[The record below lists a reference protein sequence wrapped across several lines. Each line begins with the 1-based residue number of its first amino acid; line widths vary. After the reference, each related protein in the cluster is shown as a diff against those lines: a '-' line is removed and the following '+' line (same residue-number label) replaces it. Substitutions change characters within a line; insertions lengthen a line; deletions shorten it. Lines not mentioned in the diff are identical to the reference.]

1 MPSSASVRRAGR
13 SSRFVLLAF
22 ALAGAGVALAQSTP
36 SLGQAYPSRPLK
48 LILPFPPGGSTDLL
62 GRALAERLGQQMR
75 QPVVP
80 ENRPGAGG
88 NVGAEAAARAAP
100 DGYTLVLCAAS
111 LAISPGLYPKLNYDP
126 QRDLA
131 PVALVAT
138 IPNLFVLHPSIPAT
152 TLGELAQYA
161 RRNPGK
167 LNFGTGGAGTSNHLA
182 SDMFRVIAKAEIV
195 QVPYKGAETAM
206 LAVLAGQVQM
216 VVVGPPAA
224 APHIKSG
231 KLRAL
236 AVLGKERYAG
246 LPEVPTAAESGM
258 PEYLVDTWYGV
269 LVPAATPREVI
280 SRLNSELV
288 SMMQSMEMRE
298 RLAGMGIEPLSGT
311 PEQFGDF
318 LRTEVARW
326 GKIIRESGA
335 KAN

>member
-1 MPSSASVRRAGR
+1 MPSSRKGRLAGI
-13 SSRFVLLAF
+13 SSWLALLVLAC
-22 ALAGAGVALAQSTP
+22 AGAGDTCAQS
-36 SLGQAYPSRPLK
+36 GYPSRPLR

-62 GRALAERLGQQMR
+62 GRALADRLGEQLR

-100 DGYTLVLCAAS
+100 DGYTLVLCAPS

-126 QRDLA
+126 LRDLA

-138 IPNLFVLHPSIPAT
+138 IPNLFVVHPSVPADS
-152 TLGELAQYA
+152 LAELAQYA

-182 SDMFRVIAKAEIV
+182 SEIFRGLARAEFV

-206 LAVLAGQVQM
+206 LALLAGQVQM
-216 VVVGPPAA
+216 VVIGPPAA
-224 APHIKSG
+224 APHVKSG

-236 AVLGKERYAG
+236 AVLGKERYGG

-258 PEYLVDTWYGV
+258 PEFEVDTWYGV
-269 LVPAATPREVI
+269 LAPGGVPRELI
-280 SRLNSELV
+280 ARLNAEFTR
-288 SMMQSMEMRE
+288 MMQSKEMRE
-298 RLAGMGIEPLSGT
+298 RLAGMGIEPLSST
-311 PEQFGDF
+311 PEQFGEF
-318 LRTEVARW
+318 LRSEVAKW
-326 GKIIRESGA
+326 AKVVKESGA
-335 KAN
+335 RAD

>member
-1 MPSSASVRRAGR
+1 MPSSTSARRAGR
-13 SSRFVLLAF
+13 NSFLALLVLACAWTGAAF
-22 ALAGAGVALAQSTP
+22 AQS
-36 SLGQAYPSRPLK
+36 GYPSRPLK

-62 GRALAERLGQQMR
+62 GRALAERLGEQLR

-100 DGYTLVLCAAS
+100 DGYTLMLGAPS

-126 QRDLA
+126 LRDLA

-138 IPNLFVLHPSIPAT
+138 IPNLFVIHASVPAT
-152 TLGELAQYA
+152 SLGELAQYA

-182 SDMFRVIAKAEIV
+182 SDMFRMLAKAEIV

-206 LAVLAGQVQM
+206 LALLSGQVHM
-216 VVVGPPAA
+216 VVIGPPAA
-224 APHIKSG
+224 APHVKAG

-258 PEYLVDTWYGV
+258 PDYLVDTWYGI
-269 LVPAATPREVI
+269 LVPAGVPREVLA
-280 SRLNSELV
+280 RLNAELV
-288 SMMQSMEMRE
+288 KMTQSKEMRD
-298 RLAGMGIEPLSGT
+298 RLAGMGIEPLSSS

-318 LRTEVARW
+318 LRSEVARW
-326 GKIIRESGA
+326 AKVIRESGA
-335 KAN
+335 KAD

>member
-1 MPSSASVRRAGR
+1 ML
-13 SSRFVLLAF
+13 SSRKGRLAGISSCLAF
-22 ALAGAGVALAQSTP
+22 LALACAWAGAAAAQS
-36 SLGQAYPSRPLK
+36 SYPARPLR

-62 GRALAERLGQQMR
+62 GRTLAEKLGEQLR

-100 DGYTLVLCAAS
+100 DGHTLVLCAPS
-111 LAISPGLYPKLNYDP
+111 LAISPSLYARLNYDP

-138 IPNLFVLHPSIPAT
+138 IPNLFVVHASVQAASLA
-152 TLGELAQYA
+152 ELAQYS
-161 RRNPGK
+161 RQNPGM

-182 SDMFRVIAKAEIV
+182 SDMFRVLAKASFV

-206 LAVLAGQVQM
+206 LGLLAGQVQM
-216 VVVGPPAA
+216 LVIGPPAA
-224 APHIKSG
+224 APHVKSG

-258 PEYLVDTWYGV
+258 PEFEVDTWYGV
-269 LVPAATPREVI
+269 LVPAGVPRDIVL
-280 SRLNSELV
+280 RLNAEFV
-288 SMMQSMEMRE
+288 RMMQSRDMRE
-298 RLAGMGIEPLSGT
+298 RLAGMGIEPLSGS
-311 PEQFGDF
+311 PEQFADF
-318 LRTEVARW
+318 LKLEFTKWARVV
-326 GKIIRESGA
+326 RESGA
-335 KAN
+335 RAD